1 MLNRAILTGRL
12 TRDTEVQYT
21 QQGTPVLSF
30 TLAVDRQFRNQ
41 NGERE
46 ADFVQCVIWRKGA
59 ENLAKFTHKGSKIGI
74 DGHIQTRNYE
84 NNHGQRVYVTE
95 VVVDNF
101 ALLDSRPQ
109 GQNGYQQNNRGY
121 QQQPQGQPNNG
132 YQQNQQPQQG
142 QQQSPQPQQTQL
154 GGNGWENTG
163 AGQKRAQVNQQG
175 QPQEVSDNDLP
186 FPTQNQET
194 PF

>member
-12 TRDTEVQYT
+12 TKDTEVQYT

-41 NGERE
+41 NGERD
-46 ADFVQCVIWRKGA
+46 ADFIQCVIWRKGA

-74 DGHIQTRNYE
+74 DGRIQTRNYE

-95 VVVDNF
+95 VVVDSF

-109 GQNGYQQNNRGY
+109 GQKQNGYQQGN
-121 QQQPQGQPNNG
+121 QQQLQGQHNNG
-132 YQQNQQPQQG
+132 YQQ
-142 QQQSPQPQQTQL
+142 TKL
-154 GGNGWENTG
+154 GSSWADTT
-163 AGQKRAQVNQQG
+163 ADQKRAQVNQQG
-175 QPQEVSDNDLP
+175 QAQEVSDNDLP